1 MKDKILDPLFCGV
14 CKNIIDDS
22 LHNIRALYFPRMLPG
37 KENNT
42 FPLIPFTSFVPF
54 NFIPFACAPLA
65 PGLDAD
71 GLEGHT
77 WGGEADLEE
86 LGWQGGHGGGGL
98 GCAGVGP

>member
-22 LHNIRALYFPRMLPG
+22 LHSIRALYFSRMLPG

-42 FPLIPFTSFVPF
+42 FPLIPFIL
-54 NFIPFACAPLA
+54 IPFACAPLA

-77 WGGEADLEE
+77 
-86 LGWQGGHGGGGL
+86 
-98 GCAGVGP
+98 